1 MLVYPVRLIV
11 WMIDDL
17 VDHEDLLQLPGLLQD
32 LHVRP
37 ELSTDHYQ
45 VLGFCQSKFGSCSA
59 EGACL

>member
-32 LHVRP
+32 LLSNLVVDVR
-37 ELSTDHYQ
+37 SIIIIR
-45 VLGFCQSKFGSCSA
+45 VR
-59 EGACL
+59 

>member
-17 VDHEDLLQLPGLLQD
+17 VDPEDLLQLPGLLQD
-32 LHVRP
+32 LHVRS

-45 VLGFCQSKFGSCSA
+45 VLGFC
-59 EGACL
+59 

>member
-1 MLVYPVRLIV
+1 
-11 WMIDDL
+11 MIDDL

-32 LHVRP
+32 LHVRS

-59 EGACL
+59 EGA